1 MISEVKWD
9 EKEQPGDLTE
19 RMVHVTRSSGLQAV
33 RESERFTVTLIAA
46 AVQAVATLMRTTGL
60 SKTDAINRSV
70 QVYGFLA
77 EQMEDGKE
85 VLLRDEQGNLE
96 RVHIV

>member
-1 MISEVKWD
+1 VS
-9 EKEQPGDLTE
+9 
-19 RMVHVTRSSGLQAV
+19 RSTGLQAV
-33 RESERFTVTLIAA
+33 RENERFTVTLIAA
-46 AVQAVATLMRTTGL
+46 AVQSVATLMRITGL
-60 SKTDAINRSV
+60 SKTDVMNRSV

-77 EQMEDGKE
+77 EQMQDGKE

>member
-1 MISEVKWD
+1 MS
-9 EKEQPGDLTE
+9 
-19 RMVHVTRSSGLQAV
+19 RSGGVQAV
-33 RESERFTVTLIAA
+33 RENERFTVTLIAA
-46 AVQAVATLMRTTGL
+46 AVQAVTALMRITGL

-70 QVYGFLA
+70 QVYAFIA

-85 VLLRDEQGNLE
+85 VFLRDEQGNLE

>member
-1 MISEVKWD
+1 M
-9 EKEQPGDLTE
+9 
-19 RMVHVTRSSGLQAV
+19 TRSTGLQAV
-33 RESERFTVTLIAA
+33 RENERFTVTLIAA
-46 AVQAVATLMRTTGL
+46 AAQAVGKLMRITGL
-60 SKTDAINRSV
+60 SKTDVINRSV

-77 EQMEDGKE
+77 EQMEEGKE

>member
-1 MISEVKWD
+1 MS
-9 EKEQPGDLTE
+9 
-19 RMVHVTRSSGLQAV
+19 RSTGLQAV
-33 RESERFTVTLIAA
+33 RENERFTVTLIAA
-46 AVQAVATLMRTTGL
+46 AVQAVATLMRITGL
-60 SKTDAINRSV
+60 SKTDVINRSV

>member
-1 MISEVKWD
+1 ML
-9 EKEQPGDLTE
+9 GGGTE
-19 RMVHVTRSSGLQAV
+19 REICVTRPTGLQAV
-33 RESERFTVTLIAA
+33 RENERFTVTLIAT
-46 AVQAVATLMRTTGL
+46 AVQAVATLMRITGL
-60 SKTDAINRSV
+60 SKTDVINRSV

-77 EQMEDGKE
+77 EQMQDGKE

>member
-1 MISEVKWD
+1 MSR
-9 EKEQPGDLTE
+9 PT
-19 RMVHVTRSSGLQAV
+19 GLQAV
-33 RESERFTVTLIAA
+33 RENERFTVTLIAA
-46 AVQAVATLMRTTGL
+46 AVQSVATLMRITGL
-60 SKTDAINRSV
+60 SKTDVMNRSV

-77 EQMEDGKE
+77 EQMQDGKE

>member
-1 MISEVKWD
+1 M
-9 EKEQPGDLTE
+9 
-19 RMVHVTRSSGLQAV
+19 TRPTGLQAV
-33 RESERFTVTLIAA
+33 RENERFTVTLIAA
-46 AVQAVATLMRTTGL
+46 AVQAVATLMRITGL
-60 SKTDAINRSV
+60 SKTDVINRSV

>member
-1 MISEVKWD
+1 M
-9 EKEQPGDLTE
+9 
-19 RMVHVTRSSGLQAV
+19 TRSNGLQAV
-33 RESERFTVTLIAA
+33 RENERFTVTLIAA
-46 AVQAVATLMRTTGL
+46 AVQAVATLMRITGL
-60 SKTDAINRSV
+60 SKTDVINRSV

>member
-1 MISEVKWD
+1 M
-9 EKEQPGDLTE
+9 
-19 RMVHVTRSSGLQAV
+19 TRSNGVQAV
-33 RESERFTVTLIAA
+33 RENERFTVTLIAT
-46 AVQAVATLMRTTGL
+46 AVQAVTTLMRITGL

-70 QVYGFLA
+70 QVYAFIA

-85 VLLRDEQGNLE
+85 VFLRDEQGNLE

>member
-1 MISEVKWD
+1 M
-9 EKEQPGDLTE
+9 
-19 RMVHVTRSSGLQAV
+19 TRPTGLQAV
-33 RESERFTVTLIAA
+33 RENERFTVTLIAT
-46 AVQAVATLMRTTGL
+46 AVQAVATLMRITGQ
-60 SKTDAINRSV
+60 SKTDVVNRSV

>member
-1 MISEVKWD
+1 MS
-9 EKEQPGDLTE
+9 
-19 RMVHVTRSSGLQAV
+19 RSSGLQAV
-33 RESERFTVTLIAA
+33 RENERFTVTLIAA
-46 AVQAVATLMRTTGL
+46 AAQAVTTLMRITGL

-70 QVYGFLA
+70 QVYAFIA

-85 VLLRDEQGNLE
+85 VFLRDEQGNLE

>member
-1 MISEVKWD
+1 M
-9 EKEQPGDLTE
+9 
-19 RMVHVTRSSGLQAV
+19 TRSNGVQAV
-33 RESERFTVTLIAA
+33 RESERFTVTLIATA
-46 AVQAVATLMRTTGL
+46 AQAVATLMRITGL
-60 SKTDAINRSV
+60 SKTDVINRSV

-77 EQMEDGKE
+77 EQMQDGKE

>member
-1 MISEVKWD
+1 M
-9 EKEQPGDLTE
+9 
-19 RMVHVTRSSGLQAV
+19 RVTRPTGLQAV
-33 RESERFTVTLIAA
+33 RENERFTVTLIAT
-46 AVQAVATLMRTTGL
+46 AVQAVASLMRITGL
-60 SKTDAINRSV
+60 SKTDVINRSV